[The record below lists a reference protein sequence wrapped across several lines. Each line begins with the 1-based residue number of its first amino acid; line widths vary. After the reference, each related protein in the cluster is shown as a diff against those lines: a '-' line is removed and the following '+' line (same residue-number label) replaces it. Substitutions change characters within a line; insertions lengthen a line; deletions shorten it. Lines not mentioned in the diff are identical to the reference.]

1 MRMADVPVADRPRE
15 RLLDRGAEALSDR
28 ELLALLISSGTG
40 VAMRWSWRG
49 SSSPARRALQT
60 LPDTGT

>member
-1 MRMADVPVADRPRE
+1 MADVPVADRPRE

-49 SSSPARRALQT
+49 SSSPGAAGSTNSPGHRHMS
-60 LPDTGT
+60 